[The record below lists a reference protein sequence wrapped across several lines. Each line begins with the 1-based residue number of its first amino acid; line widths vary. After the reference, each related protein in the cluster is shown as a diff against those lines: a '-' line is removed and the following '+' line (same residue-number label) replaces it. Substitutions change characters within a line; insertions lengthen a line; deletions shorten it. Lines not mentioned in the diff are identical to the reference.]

1 MRCRENKENILSELE
16 KQARAIFSELLK
28 QAQGP
33 HTGSFAGDCEA
44 WPECGVTSV
53 EQFVEFTV
61 PILAAFATQVR
72 EKTVAECAEIGH
84 SRGQS
89 ERYKRLIEG
98 IENTAITY
106 YGPHE
111 CDLCGK
117 KSIVRGSAK
126 DGFGDLCFE
135 YPLGIVYPNHNW
147 TLHTCVGIRHDKK
160 ESTDGR
166 SWVDGKG

>member
-1 MRCRENKENILSELE
+1 MSELE
-16 KQARAIFSELLK
+16 KQARELALEIARTCQSEIGNAMWFGILRCTQK
-28 QAQGP
+28 
-33 HTGSFAGDCEA
+33 
-44 WPECGVTSV
+44 
-53 EQFVEFTV
+53 
-61 PILAAFATQVR
+61 LAAFATQVR
-72 EKTVAECAEIGH
+72 EQTVVECAEIGH

-117 KSIVRGSAK
+117 KSIVRGSEK